1 MQKKDK
7 FYNRYVKRWLDFI
20 LSLISIIILLPIY
33 IIIATI
39 SFFKLKGNPLF
50 FQNRPGKNGKI
61 FKLVK
66 FRSMSNEKDKEG
78 KLLPDSQRLNAYGKF
93 LRKTS
98 LDELPEL
105 FNILKGDMSI
115 VGPRP
120 LSVDYLS
127 YYNEKEKKRHDVRP
141 GLTGLAQVN
150 GRNAVD
156 WPKRFSYDLEY
167 VDNVSFICDV
177 KIILKTIEIVL
188 KKSDVNVRGTTS
200 IIDFDK
206 FREQEWK
213 IKKTEEIND

>member
-33 IIIATI
+33 IIITII

-78 KLLPDSQRLNAYGKF
+78 KLLPDSQRLNTYGKF

-167 VDNVSFICDV
+167 VDNVSFIYDV